1 VAQIEPN
8 PISANRTTGPPGV
21 KNRAQ
26 PRREAMQC
34 KEHVDVVKTP
44 RFHFTFVAT
53 LLPASP
59 KNKKKGSA
67 PGSDPNHPVFS

>member
-1 VAQIEPN
+1 
-8 PISANRTTGPPGV
+8 
-21 KNRAQ
+21 
-26 PRREAMQC
+26 MQC

-59 KNKKKGSA
+59 KNKKKA
-67 PGSDPNHPVFS
+67 LLPARTRTTPFFPKQFSTPASRPRAGPI

>member
-1 VAQIEPN
+1 
-8 PISANRTTGPPGV
+8 
-21 KNRAQ
+21 
-26 PRREAMQC
+26 MQC

-59 KNKKKGSA
+59 KNKKRLCSRLGPEPPRFFLNNFLLPHRARARALYKGSTPA
-67 PGSDPNHPVFS
+67 VL